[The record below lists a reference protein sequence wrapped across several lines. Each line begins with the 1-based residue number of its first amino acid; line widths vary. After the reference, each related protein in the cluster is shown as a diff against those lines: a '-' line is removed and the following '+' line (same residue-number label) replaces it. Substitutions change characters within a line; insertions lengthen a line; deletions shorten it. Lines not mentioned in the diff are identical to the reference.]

1 MVDSDG
7 IEAISEGMQ
16 RLVQKLIDLRLDSV
30 VVRIS

>member
-16 RLVQKLIDLRLDSV
+16 RLVEKLIDLRLDSV